1 MNAPTAESV
10 RRPAG
15 PRARSA
21 EADRPGVLAP
31 PPLLYAPALVLGL
44 LLEWEV
50 PLPAMPGAMSWP
62 LGAVVVLAGV
72 ALGAWFF
79 VSFRRARTP
88 VDVRRSTTT
97 VVTDGP
103 FRFTRNPGYLSLTVT
118 YLGIAVLADAIW
130 PLVLLP
136 VVVFV
141 VQRTVIERE
150 ERYLERK
157 FGDDYL
163 RYKRRTR
170 RWV

>member
-1 MNAPTAESV
+1 VNAPTAKTVRHPAES
-10 RRPAG
+10 
-15 PRARSA
+15 RARA
-21 EADRPGVLAP
+21 EAVDRPGVLAP

-44 LLEWEV
+44 LLEWAV
-50 PLPAMPGAMSWP
+50 PLPGMPGALSWP
-62 LGAVVVLAGV
+62 LGTVLVVAGA
-72 ALGAWFF
+72 ALGAWFLA
-79 VSFRRARTP
+79 SFRRARTP

-118 YLGIAVLADAIW
+118 YLGITVLADAIW
-130 PLVLLP
+130 PLALLP

-141 VQRTVIERE
+141 VQRTVIARE
-150 ERYLERK
+150 ERYLEGK